1 MPLFRRKTR
10 AEPTHEETRE
20 NVIDQN
26 AMSAD
31 LLRAILNSDAADEP
45 TAMAIPAVA
54 GCVEFITNCIAMM
67 PIKLFEQK
75 DGMAEEIHD
84 DERVALLN
92 DDTHDLLSPYE
103 FKKAI
108 MRDCL
113 LHGAGYAYN
122 NVYGAKRER
131 SINYVKHCEV
141 SVTENVDPIFKDAKI
156 SVSGKD
162 YDFYEFLRVTRNT
175 KNGVTG
181 IGVLQ
186 ENALQIAVA
195 YNTLKYENSMVKKGG
210 RKRGI
215 LKSATKLSDDAFAAL
230 KSAWRTNY
238 SDTEDNCI
246 VLNSDIDF
254 KEMSSTSVEM
264 QMNENKLTNAAGIC
278 SIFNLPESV
287 LSKSVTPDE
296 YTAAVTTAVMPYAIM
311 LQDALNRDLLREDEK
326 SSMYFELDASELL
339 KGDTEKRFRAYKTA
353 LDANFMQLD
362 EVRYKENLAPTGF
375 NYIKLGLQDVLLN
388 PETKEIY
395 TPNTNKTQ
403 NMENLKVGD
412 VINEGGNQE

>member
-1 MPLFRRKTR
+1 
-10 AEPTHEETRE
+10 
-20 NVIDQN
+20 
-26 AMSAD
+26 
-31 LLRAILNSDAADEP
+31 
-45 TAMAIPAVA
+45 
-54 GCVEFITNCIAMM
+54 
-67 PIKLFEQK
+67 
-75 DGMAEEIHD
+75 
-84 DERVALLN
+84 
-92 DDTHDLLSPYE
+92 
-103 FKKAI
+103 
-108 MRDCL
+108 
-113 LHGAGYAYN
+113 
-122 NVYGAKRER
+122 
-131 SINYVKHCEV
+131 
-141 SVTENVDPIFKDAKI
+141 
-156 SVSGKD
+156 
-162 YDFYEFLRVTRNT
+162 
-175 KNGVTG
+175 VTG